1 MNSTVAAV
9 VSEAVTDMIEVSTR
23 NGQVLESGVA
33 LSLLQ
38 VGKLSAIH
46 HKQTSRSS
54 TTHVYSFQAV

>member
-9 VSEAVTDMIEVSTR
+9 VSDVVSDMIEVSTR

-38 VGKLSAIH
+38 VSML
-46 HKQTSRSS
+46 
-54 TTHVYSFQAV
+54 